1 MDACDAVF
9 SATYALN
16 ERIARAVFEAL
27 PEGGPV
33 VAIMDG
39 EGHSWVSDAAA
50 FARVNL
56 AEPLLDDLCGAVDDG
71 VEPVRVQAGEASVT
85 VTQLATE
92 QTRCGYLVLVTPRSN
107 GGASPVEHDLVEAL
121 LGQIMLAANLIE
133 ARCLLSDTQVR
144 CYSAYGSGRALVN

>member
-1 MDACDAVF
+1 MDACDAAF

-16 ERIARAVFEAL
+16 EQIARAVFEAL

-39 EGHSWVSDAAA
+39 EGHSWVSDPVA

-56 AEPLLDDLCGAVDDG
+56 AEPLLDDLCAAVDDG
-71 VEPVRVQAGEASVT
+71 VEPVTVEAGEANVT

-92 QTRCGYLVLVTPRSN
+92 QTHCGYLVLVTPRPS
-107 GGASPVEHDLVEAL
+107 GGASVVAHDLVEAL
-121 LGQIMLAANLIE
+121 LSQITLAANLIE

-144 CYSAYGSGRALVN
+144 CYGAYGSGVALVN

>member
-16 ERIARAVFEAL
+16 EQIARAVFEAL
-27 PEGGPV
+27 PDGGPV

-56 AEPLLDDLCGAVDDG
+56 AEPFLDDLCAAVDDG
-71 VEPVRVQAGEASVT
+71 IEPVTVRAGETSVT
-85 VTQLATE
+85 VTQLTTE
-92 QTRCGYLVLVTPRSN
+92 QTHCGYLVLVTPRPDERTS
-107 GGASPVEHDLVEAL
+107 AVERDLVEAL
-121 LGQIMLAANLIE
+121 LGQILLAANLIE

-144 CYSAYGSGRALVN
+144 CYGAYGSGGALVN

>member
-16 ERIARAVFEAL
+16 EQIARAVFETL

-39 EGHSWVSDAAA
+39 EGHHWVSDPES

-56 AEPLLDDLCGAVDDG
+56 AEPLLDDLRTQVDDG
-71 VEPVRVQAGEASVT
+71 VEPVTVRVGEANVT

-92 QTRCGYLVLVTPRSN
+92 QTHCGYLVLVTRRSP
-107 GGASPVEHDLVEAL
+107 GGVSTVEHDLVEAL
-121 LGQIMLAANLIE
+121 LGQFTLAANLIE

-144 CYSAYGSGRALVN
+144 CYGAYGSGVALVN